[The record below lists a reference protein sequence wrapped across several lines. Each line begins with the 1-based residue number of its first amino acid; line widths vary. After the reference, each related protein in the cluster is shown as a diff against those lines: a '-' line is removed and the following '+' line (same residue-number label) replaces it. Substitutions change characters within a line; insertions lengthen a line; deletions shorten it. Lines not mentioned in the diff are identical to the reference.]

1 MGDSNSIAPVSAI
14 PAVVPVTP
22 RNPKQQQADNKND
35 DSPQGKQL
43 PEEKS
48 QATDDNKKPG
58 GLDCYA

>member
-1 MGDSNSIAPVSAI
+1 MGSSDSIAPVTAI

-22 RNPKQQQADNKND
+22 RNPRQQQADNEND
-35 DSPQGKQL
+35 DSSKGKPL
-43 PEEKS
+43 SEEKP